1 MPKRAA
7 PSPKGPPQ
15 RYILEQ
21 HAPTYDELPYWCT
34 LREAQRYLRLGGHSM
49 RTRLLSD
56 DIPSRRF
63 GRQYRIAKESLR
75 P

>member
-1 MPKRAA
+1 MAKH

-15 RYILEQ
+15 RYVLKQ
-21 HAPTYDELPYWCT
+21 RSPRYDDLPDWLT

-49 RTRLLSD
+49 RARVLSG